1 MVYTGD
7 LTACLLLGKAIFLL
21 GSSQFHRRVQGG
33 LHHLDYLGVKEQVNL
48 EGVQVDW
55 DISMLKL
62 FYFVAGHAL
71 AGLLLNLNLFPSFA
85 QKKENHL
92 NYQGYAD
99 SFLRMDYLLNRH
111 MITL

>member
-7 LTACLLLGKAIFLL
+7 LTACLLPGKAIFLL

-55 DISMLKL
+55 DNISMLKL
-62 FYFVAGHAL
+62 FYFVAG
-71 AGLLLNLNLFPSFA
+71 
-85 QKKENHL
+85 
-92 NYQGYAD
+92 
-99 SFLRMDYLLNRH
+99 
-111 MITL
+111 